1 MSFGNN
7 PAISLAFHK
16 GCIFLSWKLIQD
28 TFSPPPQLIISFFH
42 TPDPTITTYHPP
54 ISPFL
59 FQARN
64 YLSAT
69 LCGTLSTSRPWGVPK
84 LEDLKTSAFT
94 DSRGDGRKHMGERKD
109 HEHLAHKPWFPFFGF
124 LLMLMPFCMEVS
136 ELTTFN
142 KICASATSLRVFE
155 SYHIETG
162 RASGYLEPGKY
173 T

>member
-1 MSFGNN
+1 MSFGNK
-7 PAISLAFHK
+7 PAISLAFYK
-16 GCIFLSWKLIQD
+16 GCIFPSWKLIQD
-28 TFSPPPQLIISFFH
+28 TFSPPPPQLIISFFH

-94 DSRGDGRKHMGERKD
+94 DSRGDGRKHLWKD

-124 LLMLMPFCMEVS
+124 LLMLMPFCIEVS

-155 SYHIETG
+155 SYHKTG
-162 RASGYLEPGKY
+162 RASGLFG
-173 T
+173 TG